1 MPTNNLTREIPRNAC
16 LASGSSM
23 EFVDV
28 TSDGEVRK
36 FKFRMVGRSGEPLE
50 HHYWGR
56 VVHDMSTFQHKERI
70 PIDHIHND
78 DELIG
83 YADKFDTSNGDLVV
97 EGYLVS
103 TAPGDLADQ
112 IHTKAKAGIPY
123 EASINFA
130 GPMTVRE
137 VTDGEE
143 MEINK
148 RTFMGPLTVIKNW
161 LLRGIAVCPYGYD
174 HQTSTKFSAKAG
186 DPVVAQ
192 VEEVPAPQAETNQP
206 TQEEIQ
212 MDATEVKPAAT
223 EPAVAPQE
231 PQPAQLAIDPVAAM
245 KAELKRYTD
254 QFGAVAGVEF
264 FNNGKSFEQGLID
277 QNTQLKAEVT
287 DLKNKL
293 EAAKMGSVAP
303 VSNNPQPDTAPK
315 PQGFAGAIRVR
326 K

>member
-1 MPTNNLTREIPRNAC
+1 MSKATTRTIPRNAC
-16 LASGSSM
+16 LASGSPM

-28 TSDGEVRK
+28 TSDGDVRK
-36 FKFRMVGRSGEPLE
+36 YKFRMVGRSGEALD
-50 HHYWGR
+50 HHWWGR
-56 VVHDMSTFQHKERI
+56 VVHDMSSLQHKPRI

-78 DELIG
+78 DQIIG
-83 YADKFDTSNGDLVV
+83 YADEFDVSSGDLVV
-97 EGYLVS
+97 SGYLVS
-103 TAPGDLADQ
+103 TKSGDIADE
-112 IHTKAKAGIPY
+112 IHTKAKAGVPY

-137 VTDGEE
+137 VTEGEE
-143 MEINK
+143 MELNK
-148 RTFMGPLTVIKNW
+148 RTFTGPLTVIKNW
-161 LLRGIAVCPYGYD
+161 ILRGIAVCPYGYD
-174 HQTSTKFSAKAG
+174 HQTSTKFSTQAG
-186 DPVVAQ
+186 DPVVAE
-192 VEEVPAPQAETNQP
+192 VEQAALTNQP
-206 TQEEIQ
+206 QEPII
-212 MDATEVKPAAT
+212 MDTPAVQPAAT

>member
-1 MPTNNLTREIPRNAC
+1 MSNTTRTIPRNAC
-16 LASGSSM
+16 LASGSPM

-28 TSDGEVRK
+28 TSDGDVRK
-36 FKFRMVGRSGEPLE
+36 FKFKMTGRSGDALE

-56 VVHDMSTFQHKERI
+56 VVHDMTSVQHKDRI

-78 DELIG
+78 DQVIG
-83 YADKFDTSNGDLVV
+83 YADRFDTSNGDLVV

-137 VTDGEE
+137 VTEGEE
-143 MEINK
+143 MELNK

-161 LLRGIAVCPYGYD
+161 MLRGIAICPYGYD
-174 HQTSTKFSAKAG
+174 HQTSTKFSTQAG
-186 DPVVAQ
+186 DPVVAE
-192 VEEVPAPQAETNQP
+192 VEEATKQTQPQEPIIMDTPAVQ
-206 TQEEIQ
+206 
-212 MDATEVKPAAT
+212 PAAT
-223 EPAVAPQE
+223 EPAVTAPAPQPE
-231 PQPAQLAIDPVAAM
+231 PQLAQPAIDPVAAVRN
-245 KAELKRYTD
+245 EIKRYTD

-277 QNTQLKAEVT
+277 QNAQLKAEVT

-293 EAAKMGSVAP
+293 EAAKMGSSVP
-303 VSNNPQPDTAPK
+303 VSINPQPDNAPK